1 MVNKA
6 IFKTYLGKLLPGTD
20 TKNHEAAP
28 AYQLTPREALAQYAV
43 TGTFNG
49 TFYADGAE
57 QLDAVKTLA
66 LQVEPEFLAK
76 LAVYAAEKGHMKS
89 SFSWLLHFR

>member
-28 AYQLTPREALAQYAV
+28 AYRLTPREALAQYAV

-57 QLDAVKTLA
+57 QLEAVKTLA

-76 LAVYAAEKGHMKS
+76 LAVYAAEKVT
-89 SFSWLLHFR
+89 

>member
-28 AYQLTPREALAQYAV
+28 AYRLTPREALAQYAV
-43 TGTFNG
+43 TGTF
-49 TFYADGAE
+49 YADGAE
-57 QLDAVKTLA
+57 QLEAVKTLA

-76 LAVYAAEKGHMKS
+76 LAVYAAEKVT
-89 SFSWLLHFR
+89 